1 MSNDDLRKQ
10 ADRADNIADQTVD
23 DVLKET
29 LQDAAK
35 EYRQKAAPE
44 EPVYALFRGNTQL
57 AGTFPTEREALNA
70 ALSEGLIPELQTA
83 EEFGAHALPADYH
96 IKKVEHPYEPQ
107 SGFNVAQEGS

>member
-1 MSNDDLRKQ
+1 MHYSAVILSSPGPFQQSGKS
-10 ADRADNIADQTVD
+10 
-23 DVLKET
+23 
-29 LQDAAK
+29 
-35 EYRQKAAPE
+35 
-44 EPVYALFRGNTQL
+44 
-57 AGTFPTEREALNA
+57 LNA